1 MDVRNLQKHHPLLL
15 EYLHD
20 NGYSRCH
27 IKWMRRCIKLVLN
40 EGSSPEIDSYEQL
53 YWEEV
58 QRRGYKDAAP
68 VRKTLKSVLGCVKR
82 FDIEGIYPQPNLPHG
97 FLAPIK
103 KYELLNDEF
112 KSVIDYYE
120 QSAK

>member
-1 MDVRNLQKHHPLLL
+1 MDVQNLRKHHPLLL

-27 IKWMRRCIKLVLN
+27 IKWMKRCIKLVLN

-58 QRRGYKDAAP
+58 HRRGYTDAAP
-68 VRKTLKSVLGCVKR
+68 VRRTLKSVLGCVRR
-82 FDIEGIYPQPNLPHG
+82 FDLEGIYPQPNLPHG

-103 KYELLNDEF
+103 SKFRFNF
-112 KSVIDYYE
+112 
-120 QSAK
+120 Q